1 MTMVVPI
8 HAPMSDVDRA
18 ADNGTRAGP
27 VCISRGIPVTVC
39 RPVAIRAAP
48 VAHRGRVIADH
59 RATGRTPVDPVLIAI
74 VDALRRWQVA
84 CACIPEAGI
93 TEAAAPAVLG
103 IGRTS
108 NRNTPSQRAGKR
120 NLSNHDVLLMNGR
133 AGLSLMRMVP
143 MTMTRDIG

>member
-18 ADNGTRAGP
+18 ADNGTRSGP

-74 VDALRRWQVA
+74 VDALGGGQVA
-84 CACIPEAGI
+84 RTRILVTSSRGLIEDVRSAVNTTVMATETGSKAVDAGSRQFGDVASAAGEA
-93 TEAAAPAVLG
+93 
-103 IGRTS
+103 RS
-108 NRNTPSQRAGKR
+108 
-120 NLSNHDVLLMNGR
+120 
-133 AGLSLMRMVP
+133 
-143 MTMTRDIG
+143 

>member
-1 MTMVVPI
+1 MAKLPCGRGAQTHTTRDVRSAPANLYGSSPMTMVGPI

-18 ADNGTRAGP
+18 ADNGTRSGP

-59 RATGRTPVDPVLIAI
+59 RATGRTPIDPVLIAI

-93 TEAAAPAVLG
+93 TEAAATAVLG
-103 IGRTS
+103 IGRT
-108 NRNTPSQRAGKR
+108 
-120 NLSNHDVLLMNGR
+120 
-133 AGLSLMRMVP
+133 
-143 MTMTRDIG
+143 